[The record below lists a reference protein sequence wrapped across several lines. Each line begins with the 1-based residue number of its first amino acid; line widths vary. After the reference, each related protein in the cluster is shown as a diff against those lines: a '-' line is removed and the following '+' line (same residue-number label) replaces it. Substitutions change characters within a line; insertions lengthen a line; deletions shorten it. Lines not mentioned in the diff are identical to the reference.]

1 MMEVQARNSLNICR
15 MGGMTSLL
23 ELVVLHEND
32 QIRKS
37 VGGAINQA
45 TANNKEVQNFASKSG
60 AINLSA

>member
-1 MMEVQARNSLNICR
+1 MDAQARNSLSICL
-15 MGGMTSLL
+15 MGGMASLL

-37 VGGAINQA
+37 VGSAINQA
-45 TANNKEVQNFASKSG
+45 MANNKEVQNFAWKNG